1 MNESEVRRLMPP
13 DDGLPVDRRDLIK
26 ERVMASIR
34 PDQEADRQE
43 AVPPRTM
50 LRRLVP
56 ALASVLVLLA
66 AGTATG
72 AALGLF
78 PWQDRERLDEAG
90 CRNPDSV
97 EQLVAEAQ
105 TPDGGTHQFWI
116 TRTDAD
122 GPPNGHILVE
132 LDADGNYVG
141 SAAGCSFVW
150 EDPTEFYGSLWVS
163 VPSTISDEGALASV
177 MGHVPAEA
185 AASVVT
191 FSDGTSTQIEVQT
204 DGYFLGLVVRPDIR
218 GFDANFPE
226 VVHIA
231 AVDASG
237 GVIAERDFG

>member
-13 DDGLPVDRRDLIK
+13 DDGLPADRHNLIK

-34 PDQEADRQE
+34 PDREADRQE
-43 AVPPRTM
+43 AVRPRRM

-56 ALASVLVLLA
+56 GLASVLVLLA

-78 PWQDRERLDEAG
+78 PWQDREILDEAG

-97 EQLVAEAQ
+97 EQLVAQAE

-116 TRTDAD
+116 TRTDAEA
-122 GPPNGHILVE
+122 PPNGHILVE

-141 SAAGCSFVW
+141 SAVGCNFVW
-150 EDPTEFYGSLWVS
+150 EDPTEYYGSLWVV

-204 DGYFLGLVVRPDIR
+204 DGYFLGLVVRPGIR
-218 GFDANFPE
+218 ADANFPE
-226 VVHIA
+226 PVHIA

-237 GVIAERDFG
+237 GVIAEQDLA

>member
-13 DDGLPVDRRDLIK
+13 DDGLPVDLHDLIK

-34 PDQEADRQE
+34 PGLEADRQE
-43 AVPPRTM
+43 AVRPRRM

-78 PWQDRERLDEAG
+78 PWQERERLDEAG

-97 EQLVAEAQ
+97 EQLVAEAE

-122 GPPNGHILVE
+122 APPNGHILVE
-132 LDADGNYVG
+132 LDGDGNYVG
-141 SAAGCSFVW
+141 SAAGCYFVW
-150 EDPTEFYGSLWVS
+150 EDPTEYYDGSLWVA

-218 GFDANFPE
+218 GDASFPDT
-226 VVHIA
+226 VHIA

-237 GVIAERDFG
+237 GVIAEQDLG